1 MNKFFTLLSLASIA
15 CITVSAEET
24 VPAHQYWHGEEEMI
38 IKNKPTNGTWTI
50 GISLNVEALKNLPQG
65 KKTWWGGTD
74 YSKTGN
80 PLFTVTGDGYYTK
93 DNGSNTEQKQYSNRN
108 VTVTMG
114 WGGNWYKGIE
124 DTVEGLLGIPFNGVG
139 EGLQLGVTS
148 EKDAHNLSGGGLI
161 SNGFDVYV
169 ADMKIQ
175 KGENGVIG
183 ENGGIYDGDNGS
195 YDWSISEGEKSACTT
210 LDDIATMTTIDD
222 ATLFIV
228 HTYASGPNGQLATDT
243 DRDYASND
251 GNYATDITYTTFYL
265 TVTGKDING
274 KDVVYNFMGQN
285 DDSSSNDYGEGSILG
300 GSCWYDVDVLEQ
312 ISGINTNLVD
322 SLVFIS
328 SAVPSAE
335 RDILIS
341 NGLIIPEPTTATLSL
356 MALAALAARRRRR

>member
-24 VPAHQYWHGEEEMI
+24 VPAHQYWNGEETMI
-38 IKNKPTNGTWTI
+38 IENKPTNGTWTI

-65 KKTWWGGTD
+65 TKKPWWQGGGTD
-74 YSKTGN
+74 YSNTGN

-93 DNGSNTEQKQYSNRN
+93 DNGSNTEHKQYSDRN

-114 WGGNWYKGIE
+114 WGGDWYKLVE
-124 DTVEGLLGIPFNGVG
+124 DVVEGWLGMPFNGVG

-148 EKDAHNLSGGGLI
+148 QKDAHNLSGGGLG
-161 SNGFDVYV
+161 SDGFNVYV

-175 KGENGVIG
+175 NG

-195 YDWSISEGEKSACTT
+195 YDWSISEGEKSTVTT

-222 ATLFIV
+222 ATLLIV

-265 TVTGKDING
+265 TVTGKDANG

-285 DDSSSNDYGEGSILG
+285 DDSSSNDDGEGSILG

-312 ISGINTNLVD
+312 ISGINTDLVD

-341 NGLIIPEPTTATLSL
+341 NGLIVPEPTTATLSL

>member
-1 MNKFFTLLSLASIA
+1 MKRTILLLTLTSLAG
-15 CITVSAEET
+15 VSFAEET
-24 VPAHQYWHGEEEMI
+24 VPAHQYWHGEDEMI

-65 KKTWWGGTD
+65 TKIPWWQGGGTD
-74 YSKTGN
+74 YSNTGN

-93 DNGSNTEQKQYSNRN
+93 DNGSNTEHKPYSDRN
-108 VTVTMG
+108 MTVTMG
-114 WGGNWYKGIE
+114 WGGNWYKTIE
-124 DTVEGLLGIPFNGVG
+124 DVVEGLLGIPFNGVG
-139 EGLQLGVTS
+139 AGLQLGVTS

-161 SNGFDVYV
+161 SEGFNVYV

-175 KGENGVIG
+175 KGGVH
-183 ENGGIYDGDNGS
+183 DGANGS
-195 YDWSISEGEKSACTT
+195 YDWSISEGEKSACAT
-210 LDDIATMTTIDD
+210 LDDIATMTTIDQ
-222 ATLFIV
+222 ATLFV
-228 HTYASGPNGQLATDT
+228 THTYADGPADQLANDK

-285 DDSSSNDYGEGSILG
+285 DDSSSNDDGEGSILG

-312 ISGINTNLVD
+312 ISGINTGLVD

-328 SAVPSAE
+328 SALSSAE